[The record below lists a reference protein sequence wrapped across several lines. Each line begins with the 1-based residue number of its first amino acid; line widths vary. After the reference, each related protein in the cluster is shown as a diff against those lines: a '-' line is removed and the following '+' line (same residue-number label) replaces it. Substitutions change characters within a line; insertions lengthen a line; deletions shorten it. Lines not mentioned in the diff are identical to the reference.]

1 MDAIFSILPQSPG
14 ASSAI
19 GSTAPDTVEDG
30 AFAAL
35 LAGQTAPITPVP
47 AVTPRTT
54 GTNAFASTT
63 QSEAGS
69 VLTTLANLS
78 AVTTGA
84 TNSAGT
90 TAPNANAANASL
102 PTSPTT
108 GDGNSASQSIAEKP
122 ATTGAVPQLVQA
134 SSGPP
139 NSGGQVPAEP
149 GQTAP
154 ASLASNSATGT
165 DSATRETGN
174 QPAVKVTPSK
184 AIPDAPI
191 KNNVTAAQNGAA
203 NTTNTAS
210 PTGAET
216 TNSNAAMTPPTP
228 NVVTVANSQV
238 IGAEA
243 ATVAAAIAAPVP
255 QVQAGVQ
262 ARREAAGFDKP
273 SVAGSTQT
281 AKSTTTS
288 TTGNASSPTP
298 TTAKPEISIPAP
310 QASAPQSNMTQS
322 AETPIDPARLVAA
335 DAGRHA
341 PAPLD
346 GAQTDSASDGERLD
360 MSSLRAAETA
370 RAAERPGTAAGTA
383 RFTPANAGSLAAQIA
398 AKFQNGD
405 RKFEIRM
412 DPPEL
417 GRIQVKMQV
426 SNDNRV
432 QAILSA
438 ERPETLNDMRQHARE
453 LERALEEAGLQ
464 LDHDGLSF
472 ELSQGG
478 EEQDQASQGSS
489 GFSNLEFAEDLSGP
503 ITATALPRELY
514 GFHLAARSSVDV
526 RL

>member
-1 MDAIFSILPQSPG
+1 MIEPVNL
-14 ASSAI
+14 
-19 GSTAPDTVEDG
+19 
-30 AFAAL
+30 AL
-35 LAGQTAPITPVP
+35 
-47 AVTPRTT
+47 
-54 GTNAFASTT
+54 
-63 QSEAGS
+63 
-69 VLTTLANLS
+69 
-78 AVTTGA
+78 
-84 TNSAGT
+84 
-90 TAPNANAANASL
+90 ANASL

-165 DSATRETGN
+165 DSATRETSN

-203 NTTNTAS
+203 NTINTAS

-216 TNSNAAMTPPTP
+216 TNSTAATTPAP

-238 IGAEA
+238 TGAQATTAA
-243 ATVAAAIAAPVP
+243 ATVAVPVP
-255 QVQAGVQ
+255 QAQAGVQ
-262 ARREAAGFDKP
+262 ARREAAGVDKP
-273 SVAGSTQT
+273 SVAGSTQS
-281 AKSTTTS
+281 AKSTTTN
-288 TTGNASSPTP
+288 TIGNAASQTP
-298 TTAKPEISIPAP
+298 ATAKPEVSIPAP

-346 GAQTDSASDGERLD
+346 GAQTDSASDGERVD
-360 MSSLRAAETA
+360 MSTLRAAETA